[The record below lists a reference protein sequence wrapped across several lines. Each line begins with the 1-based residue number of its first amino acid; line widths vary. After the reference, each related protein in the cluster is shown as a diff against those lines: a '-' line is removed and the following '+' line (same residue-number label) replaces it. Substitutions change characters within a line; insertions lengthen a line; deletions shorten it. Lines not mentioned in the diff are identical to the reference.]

1 MPDKFYQE
9 VEIIH
14 MLRVHLAKAGLTQRK
29 WAGKHK
35 IPEAVV
41 SDFLNGRRGPS
52 DDILEAL
59 GLDPQPGWRM
69 AMSRKRN
76 PVPTP
81 AHIDPAK
88 VTNRK
93 QIAELRIARKAAKPK

>member
-1 MPDKFYQE
+1 MADKFYQE
-9 VEIIH
+9 VEVIH
-14 MLRVHLAKAGLTQRK
+14 LLRVHLAQAGLTQRK
-29 WAGKHK
+29 WARKHR

-69 AMSRKRN
+69 AMSRTRKPER
-76 PVPTP
+76 
-81 AHIDPAK
+81 A
-88 VTNRK
+88 TNR
-93 QIAELRIARKAAKPK
+93 QQLTALRRAKRAAKRSQ

>member
-1 MPDKFYQE
+1 MADKFYQE
-9 VEIIH
+9 VEVIH

-29 WAGKHK
+29 WARKHR
-35 IPEAVV
+35 IPETVV

-69 AMSRKRN
+69 AMSRKPN
-76 PVPTP
+76 PVPTQ
-81 AHIDPAK
+81 AHVDPAK

-93 QIAELRIARKAAKPK
+93 HLAELRQAKRGA